1 MSSSNQSMGFEPWLK
16 ENQTIRYAAA
26 FITLLIMCIGIVG
39 NSLTILVILKSP
51 RIRNVASAFII
62 SLGAADLLFCIAV
75 LPFNASRF
83 LNINWIQYPVLCSI
97 VPFFQ
102 YGNIGISLLFI
113 TMITINRYIMIVHSS
128 LYSIVYRP
136 IWITSMIILCIII
149 SFGMLVPTL
158 LGKWGKFEND
168 PKLGSCSIVSDES
181 GRSSKFALFITG
193 FIIPC
198 IVIVC
203 CYTSIFWV
211 VHKSEQRMRRHQL
224 STQSDPTV
232 TNMQSI
238 KRKLSEWRITKM
250 VLAIFLSFVLCYLP
264 ITITKTSDPDVQ
276 YPALLL
282 IAYIMVYASACFNP
296 IIYVIMNK
304 QYRKAFKSVL
314 SVGCCEKAT
323 KRVPVLRSISKRLQ
337 PHGKNQED
345 RGFGTTVS
353 HVSSIALESLDHNN
367 RISSL

>member
-1 MSSSNQSMGFEPWLK
+1 MSSSNQLVGFEPWLK
-16 ENQTIRYAAA
+16 ENPKIMYAAA
-26 FITLLIMCIGIVG
+26 FMTLLIMCIGIIG

-51 RIRNVASAFII
+51 RIRNVASTFII

-83 LNINWIQYPVLCSI
+83 LNINWVQYPELCSI
-97 VPFFQ
+97 VPFLQ
-102 YGNIGISLLFI
+102 YGNIGVSLLFI

-136 IWITSMIILCIII
+136 IWITSMIMLCLII
-149 SFGMLVPTL
+149 SFGMLIPTL
-158 LGKWGKFEND
+158 LSKWGKFEYD
-168 PKLGSCSIVSDES
+168 PKLGTCSIVSDEF
-181 GRSSKFALFITG
+181 GQSSKSALLVTG

-203 CYTSIFWV
+203 CYTGIFLV
-211 VHKSEQRMRRHQL
+211 VRNSEKRMRRHQT
-224 STQSDPTV
+224 STQSDPTA

-238 KRKLSEWRITKM
+238 RRKLSEWRITKM

-264 ITITKTSDPDVQ
+264 ITITKTLDPGVQ

-282 IAYIMVYASACFNP
+282 IAYIMIYASACFNP

-314 SVGCCEKAT
+314 NYGCCEKAT

-337 PHGKNQED
+337 PHGVQED

-353 HVSSIALESLDHNN
+353 HVSSIALESLECNN
-367 RISSL
+367 KISLIA